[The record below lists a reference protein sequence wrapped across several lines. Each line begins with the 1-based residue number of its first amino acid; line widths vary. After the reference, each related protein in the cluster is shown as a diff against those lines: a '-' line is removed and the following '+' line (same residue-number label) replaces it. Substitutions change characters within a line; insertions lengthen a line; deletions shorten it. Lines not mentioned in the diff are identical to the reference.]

1 MLVRSTPTTSEG
13 KVDKFCPCRLEQVDL
28 PSVFHAEEDD
38 VLKEHKAV
46 AASSDLADA
55 NCAAVAESSS
65 RTDLKPSSPHCASE
79 ISTHCVC
86 SVIDSANRASYRRFR
101 EKSSKERTQEEP

>member
-1 MLVRSTPTTSEG
+1 MDETSATAAARFERIEARSDFAVLNSFS
-13 KVDKFCPCRLEQVDL
+13 VDFTIGR
-28 PSVFHAEEDD
+28 A
-38 VLKEHKAV
+38 

-65 RTDLKPSSPHCASE
+65 RTDLKPSSSHCASK

-86 SVIDSANRASYRRFR
+86 SVVDSANTASYRRFR
-101 EKSSKERTQEEP
+101 EESSKERTQEEP